1 MRGDVYNGITS
12 ANAVEPRVG
21 IAYNIKATNTAL
33 RASHAR
39 TLETPFNENLVL
51 SSLGCND
58 AVINAIMA
66 SIISPCV
73 STTPLSP
80 GPRDDFHVGVQQA
93 FGRYFVLD
101 GEYIWK
107 YTTRAHDFSVL
118 GNTPITF
125 R

>member
-1 MRGDVYNGITS
+1 VRGDVYNGITS

-73 STTPLSP
+73 STTPLKRRSP
-80 GPRDDFHVGVQQA
+80 
-93 FGRYFVLD
+93 
-101 GEYIWK
+101 
-107 YTTRAHDFSVL
+107 AHGQS
-118 GNTPITF
+118 
-125 R
+125 